1 MNKIYLITK
10 NSGKLAVAKTVFDKY
25 GIEVVPFHGDY
36 QEIQADT
43 SLEIARHT
51 AIKAAKDMNAPVIR
65 EDHSLFVHALGIPG
79 PYTSHIE
86 KMMPA
91 EKLIKVLNQFEDRT
105 GHFEVAAVYAEPDG
119 KTFEYV
125 FQVPVCFSKEVRGD
139 SPAWDNIIM
148 MEGDPRTFSEYPQ
161 EERMNFWTKGFE
173 AIEKYISSNN
183 YPFK

>member
-10 NSGKLAVAKTVFDKY
+10 NNGKITVAKTVFDKY
-25 GIEVVPFHGDY
+25 GIEIVPFRGDY

-43 SLEIARHT
+43 SLEIAKYA

-65 EDHSLFVHALGIPG
+65 EDHSLFIHALGIPG
-79 PYTSHIE
+79 PYTSYIE

-91 EKLIKVLNQFEDRT
+91 QKLLGILSQFKDRT
-105 GHFEVAAVYAEPDG
+105 GHFEVAAVYAEPNG
-119 KTFEYV
+119 EIFEYV
-125 FQVPVCFSKEVRGD
+125 FQVPVCFSKEIRSD

-148 MEGDPRTFSEYPQ
+148 MEGESRTFSEYPQ

-173 AIEKYISSNN
+173 AIAKHIFSKR
-183 YPFK
+183 PF